1 VIRVDECLNAQERSW
16 TNLLITALTTS
27 RSSHWSS
34 LDGLEV
40 IVWRPAVLGG
50 FFQELFTEPD
60 DLVVGWQKCG
70 IP

>member
-1 VIRVDECLNAQERSW
+1 
-16 TNLLITALTTS
+16 LTTS